1 MGTCG
6 QNPNVIENNRNINI
20 NIINSFRKEALKK
33 HNEYRVKHK
42 VPDLKLNENL
52 NEMAQKYANHLLDSQ
67 SKINFPFNIY
77 NNDSNLGENIMI
89 STKKTAEEMCEIW
102 YNESKNYDFNI
113 NKFQKGTGH
122 FTQLIWKETKEVGFG
137 FKIDGDNF
145 CGVAYYDPAGN
156 VLGEFTKNVCACK

>member
-67 SKINFPFNIY
+67 SKKNFPINIY

-89 STKKTAEEMCEIW
+89 STKKNAEEMCETW
-102 YNESKNYDFNI
+102 YSESKNYDFNI

-137 FKIDGDNF
+137 FKFDGDNF
-145 CGVAYYDPAGN
+145 CGVAYYNPAGN
-156 VLGEFTKNVCACK
+156 ILGEFTKNVYDCN